1 MNSPDTYDSHAHA
14 AAREH
19 AAGTPATPLSI
30 FALLALGV
38 LSLLAP
44 PAAMAQADKPAAGL
58 DLQRAR
64 AQFVEAK
71 GKKVFYTKRWDLSDL
86 PSYEPKQKVSGT
98 IRMWG
103 SNYIVDGNVGKYWE
117 EGFRKFHPGVKFD
130 YHMKTTIAAVPALVF
145 GVGDIG
151 VGRKITFAELLL
163 YQRYNDRDPLEITVA
178 TGSYDVTGWQ
188 PGYGIVVNKDNPV
201 TQLTL
206 QQLDGVFGSQRLG
219 GWEGTSWHP
228 EYARG
233 PEGNIRT
240 WGQLGAQGEWADK
253 PINVYGLNLRY
264 HQATEISDR
273 LLKASDKWNEQLRIY
288 ANFVTPD
295 GKLGRSL
302 TDDLAKDRFGIAYIA
317 APTRNLPPELK
328 TVALAQTPA
337 GPYVP
342 YTMETVHDRS
352 YPLFDEIYMYVDQA
366 RDRSIDPKVKEFL
379 RFIVSREGQ
388 EAVQRDGKYLP
399 LTAAM
404 VREQLRKL
412 DAPLASTSE

>member
-240 WGQLGAQGEWADK
+240 WGQLGAKGEWADK

-328 TVALAQTPA
+328 IVALARTPA